1 MQNWLAILL
10 IGAFNSAG
18 VQFCHLLLP
27 VPNKFIAEISHEK
40 TTNIFR
46 YRGPFILLVF
56 TSYKQK
62 LRSDNPEIDVYWF
75 ASAFFIND
83 VKDIHYIHTSDCIPF
98 NNWQRMFEDITEEEL
113 EARW

>member
-1 MQNWLAILL
+1 
-10 IGAFNSAG
+10 
-18 VQFCHLLLP
+18 

-62 LRSDNPEIDVYWF
+62 LRSDNPEIDVY
-75 ASAFFIND
+75 
-83 VKDIHYIHTSDCIPF
+83 
-98 NNWQRMFEDITEEEL
+98 
-113 EARW
+113 